1 MVSLKVLVVF
11 FFAHI
16 INCCFVTW
24 VTKEYY
30 ETSLVGLSLKILIAW
45 NAVLFVAYGVVFIL
59 LTILNARREASVL
72 HIGDNAVPAIATTVS
87 LDIEEEEE
95 EQKK

>member
-16 INCCFVTW
+16 INCCFVAW

-30 ETSLVGLSLKILIAW
+30 ETALLGLSLKILIAW
-45 NAVLFVAYGVVFIL
+45 NALLFVAYGVVFIL
-59 LTILNARREASVL
+59 LTILNARREASIL
-72 HIGDNAVPAIATTVS
+72 RIDDNVAAATVS
-87 LDIEEEEE
+87 LDIEGDE
-95 EQKK
+95 KK

>member
-16 INCCFVTW
+16 INCCFVAW

-30 ETSLVGLSLKILIAW
+30 ETTLLGLSLKILIAW
-45 NAVLFVAYGVVFIL
+45 NALLFVAYGVVFIL
-59 LTILNARREASVL
+59 LTIVNARREAGVL
-72 HIGDNAVPAIATTVS
+72 HVGGGTDAVATTVS

-95 EQKK
+95 EKK

>member
-16 INCCFVTW
+16 INCCFVAW

-30 ETSLVGLSLKILIAW
+30 ETALLGLSLKILIAW
-45 NAVLFVAYGVVFIL
+45 NALLFVVYGVVFIL
-59 LTILNARREASVL
+59 LTVANARREASVL
-72 HIGDNAVPAIATTVS
+72 HIDNAAAVATVS
-87 LDIEEEEE
+87 LDIEEEE
-95 EQKK
+95 K